1 MCRTKSACPWAVCMV
16 CKPACTRRRQAAPP
30 RWARMLG
37 ATSTSSSTNSGSW
50 LCPWLPRTPFSPGCD
65 TRSCHTSQL
74 QYRPA
79 VLATGSPSC
88 PASRSTLAHPPQPCE
103 GERQLGVFP
112 SIGPSPASPPLFP
125 WPNVLRARSFA
136 DAVHGSSFSSDTS
149 LPAPLASQKAGH
161 GPADHTSLPWKFFPG
176 ARLTQRDKSSL
187 HGFNHCSAL
196 DILECS
202 PLSGRPFHSLLR
214 LLSHSPLAKQ
224 QSDARRHKGQ
234 SKPEMWH
241 FTRG

>member
-1 MCRTKSACPWAVCMV
+1 MPLGSMHGLQACLYKA
-16 CKPACTRRRQAAPP
+16 KAS
-30 RWARMLG
+30 
-37 ATSTSSSTNSGSW
+37 STSQMGTDAGSHQHIKQHSLW
-50 LCPWLPRTPFSPGCD
+50 QLALPLAPQD
-65 TRSCHTSQL
+65 TFFPRLRHQAL
-74 QYRPA
+74 PYQPA
-79 VLATGSPSC
+79 AIPSSC
-88 PASRSTLAHPPQPCE
+88 PCHWFSILPGLSLNTRPSSPALRGGEAARCFPQHRSQPC
-103 GERQLGVFP
+103 
-112 SIGPSPASPPLFP
+112 IHPLFP
-125 WPNVLRARSFA
+125 WPDVLRARSFA

-149 LPAPLASQKAGH
+149 LLAPLASQKAGH

-187 HGFNHCSAL
+187 HVFNHCSAL
-196 DILECS
+196 DILECFL
-202 PLSGRPFHSLLR
+202 LSGRPFHSLLG

>member
-1 MCRTKSACPWAVCMV
+1 
-16 CKPACTRRRQAAPP
+16 
-30 RWARMLG
+30 MLG
-37 ATSTSSSTNSGSW
+37 AISTSSSTHSGSW

-65 TRSCHTSQL
+65 TRRCHTSQL

-88 PASRSTLAHPPQPCE
+88 LASRSTLAHPPQPCE
-103 GERQLGVFP
+103 GGRQLGVIP
-112 SIGPSPASPPLFP
+112 SIGPSPASP
-125 WPNVLRARSFA
+125 RSS
-136 DAVHGSSFSSDTS
+136 HGLTFCEREALQMPCMAPSFSSDTS

-202 PLSGRPFHSLLR
+202 LLSGRPFHSLLR

-241 FTRG
+241 FTRV